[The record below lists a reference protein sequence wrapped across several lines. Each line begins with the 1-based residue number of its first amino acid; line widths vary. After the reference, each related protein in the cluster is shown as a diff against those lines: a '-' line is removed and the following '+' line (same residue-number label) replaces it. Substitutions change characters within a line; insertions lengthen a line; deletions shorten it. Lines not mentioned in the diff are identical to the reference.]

1 MCCSYEPERAE
12 AATGPLDQVFS
23 APSPELQLCVPMFTW
38 GEEGV
43 EHMASPLVTNE
54 QAFSGEEKAQLV
66 QLREEMEIIKDQMS
80 KVAVVLDQL
89 VQAVIAQREQ
99 RPKPEAQLSE
109 ITPLLQA
116 MKVHVDSFPHA
127 LREVRRSDAATQKA
141 VEGLSVRLREVESR
155 LGIPCTASEPAP

>member
-1 MCCSYEPERAE
+1 
-12 AATGPLDQVFS
+12 
-23 APSPELQLCVPMFTW
+23 MFTK

-43 EHMASPLVTNE
+43 KHMDSPLVTKE
-54 QAFSGEEKAQLV
+54 RAFSGEQKAQVL
-66 QLREEMEIIKDQMS
+66 QLSEEMEIIKDQMS

-89 VQAVIAQREQ
+89 TQAVIAQREQ
-99 RPKPEAQLSE
+99 SSKAEPQLSE

-141 VEGLSVRLREVESR
+141 VEGLSLRLREVESR